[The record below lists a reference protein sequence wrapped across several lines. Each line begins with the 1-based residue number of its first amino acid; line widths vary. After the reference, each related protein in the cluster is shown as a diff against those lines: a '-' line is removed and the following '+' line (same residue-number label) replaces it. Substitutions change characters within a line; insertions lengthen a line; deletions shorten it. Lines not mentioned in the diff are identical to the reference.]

1 MKRVCMSVHFF
12 TTKIKVQ
19 ALMITSIVV
28 ISCGVKNPNLNGAP
42 QKVAQ
47 PAPVV
52 STSFTKSTIF
62 PFVSAE
68 SSFEQSEALSNETT
82 VLAQLERKG
91 TTIKELT
98 KSDFIITEN
107 GKEVKNFELTIED
120 TKAEQVVD
128 IAFVVDVTGSMT
140 PFIEA
145 AKVRLSEFIKA
156 TRKKGYHTRMCLST
170 FGDYTVQKCEKFY
183 DNDPKDTTEVQTT
196 ELISELTK
204 LRALKGTLDPG
215 GTDIPENPMRALI
228 DAGNA
233 PWRSDAQKFIIL
245 VTDADFLYSPDK
257 LGDIGAT
264 KGVLPPSMADVH
276 TSLEASQVAVMAV
289 TPSLAGYNSSFQGL
303 SSIVEKSGGEH
314 FLFKSVIS
322 KPARLDEILNRII
335 SRVEATYKLTYNAE
349 EFDENHSTLPI
360 DQRKVVVQLR
370 NKDEG
375 AIKDQ
380 KVSAQYPNGR
390 PQYETTW
397 KIADKDVDTQD
408 IEVTNITNGKTVPTS
423 DYSLVGGSIKFNKSP
438 APKSKFKV
446 VYYYVDNY
454 ANLRLEPVS
463 LSPQVDEKRIRVTL
477 NGVAARKQ
485 DIEISRDAAGN
496 VSITLLPSVAKDNYY
511 KIEESQGIAFK
522 AE

>member
-1 MKRVCMSVHFF
+1 M
-12 TTKIKVQ
+12 TTKIKIQ
-19 ALMITSIVV
+19 ALAITSFMA

-42 QKVAQ
+42 QTVAQ

-52 STSFTKSTIF
+52 STSLTKSTIF

-82 VLAQLERKG
+82 VLAQIERKG
-91 TTIKELT
+91 TAIKELT

-107 GKEVKNFELTIED
+107 GKEVKNFEFAID
-120 TKAEQVVD
+120 DSKAEQVVD

-145 AKVRLSEFIKA
+145 AKVRLSEFIRT

-183 DNDPKDTTEVQTT
+183 DNDPKDTTEAQTT

-204 LRALKGTLDPG
+204 LRALKGDLDPG
-215 GTDIPENPMRALI
+215 GKDIPENPMRALI
-228 DAGNA
+228 DVGSA
-233 PWRSDAQKFIIL
+233 PWRSDAQKFVIL
-245 VTDADFLYSPDK
+245 VTDADFLFSPDK

-276 TSLEASQVAVMAV
+276 ASLESSQVAVMAV
-289 TPSLAGYNSSFQGL
+289 TPNLAGYNSSFQGL

-314 FLFKSVIS
+314 FSFKGVIS
-322 KPARLDEILNRII
+322 KPARLDDILNRII
-335 SRVEATYKLTYNAE
+335 SRVEATYRLTYNAE

-408 IEVTNITNGKTVPTS
+408 IQVTDGNGKTIPSS
-423 DYSLVGGSIKFNKSP
+423 DYLIVGGAIKFNKPP
-438 APKSKFKV
+438 APKSKIKV

-463 LSPQVDEKRIRVTL
+463 LSPNVDEKRIKVTL
-477 NGVAARKQ
+477 NGIEARKQ
-485 DIEISRDAAGN
+485 DIQIARDTAGN

-511 KIEESQGIAFK
+511 KVEESQGIAFK